1 VAVVDGELSV
11 LMADVGDRLV
21 PPGDAPVDLA
31 LHHALLDGLAG
42 LAATFTG
49 WQDTVGLVPMAD
61 RFRFF
66 APDHIAGELARPDA
80 DPVLR
85 AAAQGW
91 ARLDQRA
98 PAVADVVRAVHAR
111 PEALAAA
118 LARTPSTFLH
128 GDPKMGNLGL
138 AADGRAI
145 LLDWAYPGAGPATW
159 ELGWYL
165 ALNAARL
172 PERKED
178 AIDRYAAGLRRR
190 GIGTAPWFD
199 QQLALALLGITAT
212 FAWEKA
218 LCGDTELG
226 WWSEHALAGAELL
239 DRAEPGWR

>member
-1 VAVVDGELSV
+1 MHAVLDVAVVDGELSV

-31 LHHALLDGLAG
+31 LHDALLDGLAG

-49 WQDTVGLVPMAD
+49 WRDTVGLVPMAD

-66 APDHIAGELARPDA
+66 APDHIAGELARPDDDA
-80 DPVLR
+80 VLR
-85 AAAQGW
+85 AAAEGW

-138 AADGRAI
+138 AADGRTI

-172 PERKED
+172 PEGKEY

-190 GIGTAPWFD
+190 GSSRPVDGLHEPSVGPLRVWGAIVQAGGAR
-199 QQLALALLGITAT
+199 LGSSAHRVSPRVRTR
-212 FAWEKA
+212 F
-218 LCGDTELG
+218 
-226 WWSEHALAGAELL
+226 
-239 DRAEPGWR
+239 